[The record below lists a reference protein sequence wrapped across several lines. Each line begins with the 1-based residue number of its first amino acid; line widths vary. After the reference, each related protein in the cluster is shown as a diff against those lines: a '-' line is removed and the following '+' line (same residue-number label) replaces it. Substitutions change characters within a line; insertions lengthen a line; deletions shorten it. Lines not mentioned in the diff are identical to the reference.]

1 METPPKNLLED
12 FPDREKHEHNL
23 QAEKVDNQWNA
34 NRNQSDQYPSS
45 QSVEHHHC
53 RHGNNS
59 GNDETEPPDEDSVEN
74 HDSDGP
80 DDIREYP
87 PLDSFQDG
95 NMIPL
100 REDHFKDDQQEA
112 QAANEGCGEPR
123 EEGRGQTPVG
133 SPGGLGIAED
143 IDGDSQDNKNDT
155 DEEVHAQSQEIQ
167 GPRDDRSH
175 YLSPYG

>member
-1 METPPKNLLED
+1 METPPKDLLED

-23 QAEKVDNQWNA
+23 QAEKIDNQWNT

-59 GNDETEPPDEDSVEN
+59 GNDETEPINEDRVED

-80 DDIREYP
+80 DHIKEYP
-87 PLDSFQDG
+87 PLNSTQDG
-95 NMIPL
+95 TIISL
-100 REDHFKDDQQEA
+100 REDHFNNNQQEA

-123 EEGRGQTPVG
+123 EEGRGQAPVG

-143 IDGDSQDNKNDT
+143 IDGDSNANKNDT
-155 DEEVHAQSQEIQ
+155 DEEVHV
-167 GPRDDRSH
+167 
-175 YLSPYG
+175 